1 MRQWFCAEISR
12 THTRGQAHT
21 LPGLDN
27 TSDPRLP
34 LSFPCRPGRSVMLMI
49 IAYAVASYMLA
60 AKPVKQRRSKGKARA
75 VLRKY
80 QEEERRRL
88 LGDEDVPIPDWRTV
102 EEQLRAEVSCFQLI
116 STRCTLR
123 ERLLTFSLCPHC
135 ISSGIHNQISEF
147 ADSPAA
153 AEQGGLQ
160 QTQRRPW
167 PGCLRI

>member
-102 EEQLRAEVSCFQLI
+102 EEQLRAEVSFFQLI
-116 STRCTLR
+116 SKRCTLR
-123 ERLLTFSLCPHC
+123 ERHLTFLPLPPMCAHC
-135 ISSGIHNQISEF
+135 MRPLFRDTQSDQRVRR
-147 ADSPAA
+147 
-153 AEQGGLQ
+153 
-160 QTQRRPW
+160 QT
-167 PGCLRI
+167 GSCGAG

>member
-1 MRQWFCAEISR
+1 
-12 THTRGQAHT
+12 
-21 LPGLDN
+21 
-27 TSDPRLP
+27 
-34 LSFPCRPGRSVMLMI
+34 MLMI

-102 EEQLRAEVSCFQLI
+102 EEQLRAEVSFFQLI
-116 STRCTLR
+116 SKRCTLR
-123 ERLLTFSLCPHC
+123 ECHLTFSLSHLCAPTAC
-135 ISSGIHNQISEF
+135 GLSSGTRNQISEF
-147 ADSPAA
+147 ADRPAA
-153 AEQGGLQ
+153 AARGRLQ

-167 PGCLRI
+167 PCCLRI